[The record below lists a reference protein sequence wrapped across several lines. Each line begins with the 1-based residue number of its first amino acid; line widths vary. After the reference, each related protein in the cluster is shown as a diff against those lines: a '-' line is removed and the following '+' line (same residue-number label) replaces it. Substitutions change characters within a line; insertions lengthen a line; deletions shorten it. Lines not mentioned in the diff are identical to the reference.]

1 MSYHFSTKINGLFS
15 SKQIHNGSEGLQA
28 IRCTFTRWFACDL
41 CVLFNDAV
49 PNNGAA
55 TPSMDVL
62 FNSSC
67 FTAEQIG
74 DHREFMKREG
84 NESTKQIYVYNAHQ
98 RETEVYSSQEVSA
111 IAELCKCAASPPRQL
126 RLGGI
131 VGCFLT
137 QFMGGVNMILLS
149 GLIFNV
155 ELDYYGPCI

>member
-1 MSYHFSTKINGLFS
+1 MVCLVLSKFRTGGRDYKPYVARLRVIYVPGSMMQSLTKPAAGSAMS
-15 SKQIHNGSEGLQA
+15 
-28 IRCTFTRWFACDL
+28 
-41 CVLFNDAV
+41 
-49 PNNGAA
+49 
-55 TPSMDVL
+55 SMDAL

-74 DHREFMKREG
+74 DHREFMKHEG

-137 QFMGGVNMILLS
+137 QFMGGVNMILLP